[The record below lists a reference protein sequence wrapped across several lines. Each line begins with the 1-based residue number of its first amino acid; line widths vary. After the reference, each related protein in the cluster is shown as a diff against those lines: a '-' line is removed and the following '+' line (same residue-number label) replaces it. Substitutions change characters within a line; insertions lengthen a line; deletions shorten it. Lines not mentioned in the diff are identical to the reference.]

1 MVRSCSHG
9 SELVQGIVLKVRPFC
24 IMVEAVLFY
33 KKKISG
39 YENQDRKWP
48 HKIHKVKILILK
60 IRKIFCS

>member
-33 KKKISG
+33 KKYFLAMKIKI
-39 YENQDRKWP
+39 ENGP
-48 HKIHKVKILILK
+48 
-60 IRKIFCS
+60 IRYIK